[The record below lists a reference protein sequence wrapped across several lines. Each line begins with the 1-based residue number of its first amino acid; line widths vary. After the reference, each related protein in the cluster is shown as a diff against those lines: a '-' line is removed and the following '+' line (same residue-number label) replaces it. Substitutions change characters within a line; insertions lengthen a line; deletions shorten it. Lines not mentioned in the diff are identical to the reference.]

1 MYSHVLLV
9 AKIIPCAF
17 IFFKSSCI
25 EMNKTSVPNLVNQS
39 EHLLKFCSLIN
50 PTTKSSPRKIIVK
63 TYPQINSP
71 TDV

>member
-1 MYSHVLLV
+1 
-9 AKIIPCAF
+9 
-17 IFFKSSCI
+17 
-25 EMNKTSVPNLVNQS
+25 MNKTSVPNLVNQS